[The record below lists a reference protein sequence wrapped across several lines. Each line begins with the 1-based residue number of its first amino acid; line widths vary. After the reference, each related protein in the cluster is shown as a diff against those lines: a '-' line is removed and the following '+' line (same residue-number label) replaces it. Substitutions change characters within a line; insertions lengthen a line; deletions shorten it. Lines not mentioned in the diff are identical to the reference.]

1 MKIFRAFSLIVAVV
15 WIMSLLFLYGSH
27 ADTIIMKDREYQL
40 LDAISKDSYVTQAN
54 LATSLKMA
62 VGSVN
67 WYIKK
72 LISRGY
78 LKASRM
84 DRTRLRYNLTP
95 DGMSALTQRATQY
108 AIDSLQV
115 YRELRESAKVFI
127 ADLQQRGINSI
138 YLNGNNE
145 FMDIF
150 RLSCLEAGIS
160 LEDEATGWV
169 AENYGSSYSLRHID
183 ES

>member
-1 MKIFRAFSLIVAVV
+1 MNSDPNSSEK
-15 WIMSLLFLYGSH
+15 
-27 ADTIIMKDREYQL
+27 DTMKDREYQL
-40 LDAISKDSYVTQAN
+40 LDAISKDSLVTQAN

-72 LISRGY
+72 LINRGY

-84 DRTRLRYNLTP
+84 DRTRLRYNLTAE
-95 DGMSALTQRATQY
+95 GMSALTQRATQY

-115 YRELRESAKVFI
+115 YRDLRESAKSVI
-127 ADLQQRGINSI
+127 DDMNRRGISQVF
-138 YLNGNNE
+138 LEGNNE

-150 RLSCLEAGIS
+150 RLSCIEAGIS
-160 LEDEATGWV
+160 
-169 AENYGSSYSLRHID
+169 ID
-183 ES
+183 ESANEWVIKNYGANYTLEKIEPQ

>member
-1 MKIFRAFSLIVAVV
+1 
-15 WIMSLLFLYGSH
+15 
-27 ADTIIMKDREYQL
+27 MKDREYQL
-40 LDAISKDSYVTQAN
+40 LDAIAKDETVTQAN

-78 LKASRM
+78 LKATRM

-95 DGMSALTQRATQY
+95 EGMAALTQRATQY
-108 AIDSLQV
+108 AISSLQV
-115 YRELRESAKVFI
+115 YRELRDSAKAVI
-127 ADLQQRGINSI
+127 ADMRRQGIHQVF
-138 YLNGNNE
+138 LNGNNE

-150 RLSCLEAGIS
+150 RLSCIEAGIKLDQS
-160 LEDEATGWV
+160 PTEWV
-169 AENYGSSYSLRHID
+169 VSYSKANYNLERVAREQD
-183 ES
+183 

>member
-1 MKIFRAFSLIVAVV
+1 MNSDPNLAEKES
-15 WIMSLLFLYGSH
+15 
-27 ADTIIMKDREYQL
+27 MKDREYQL
-40 LDAISKDSYVTQAN
+40 LDAISKDSLVTQAN

-84 DRTRLRYNLTP
+84 DRTRLRYNLTSE
-95 DGMSALTQRATQY
+95 GMSALTQRATQY

-115 YRELRESAKVFI
+115 YRDLRESAKSVIGDMHRRGVNRVFL
-127 ADLQQRGINSI
+127 D
-138 YLNGNNE
+138 GNNE

-150 RLSCLEAGIS
+150 RLSCIEAGIS
-160 LEDEATGWV
+160 IDESAHEWV
-169 AENYGSSYSLRHID
+169 VKNYGSDYILEKIEHQ
-183 ES
+183 

>member
-1 MKIFRAFSLIVAVV
+1 MNSDPNLAEKES
-15 WIMSLLFLYGSH
+15 
-27 ADTIIMKDREYQL
+27 MKDREYKL
-40 LDAISKDSYVTQAN
+40 LDAISKDSLVTQAN

-84 DRTRLRYNLTP
+84 DRTRLRYNLTAE
-95 DGMSALTQRATQY
+95 GMSALTQRATQY

-115 YRELRESAKVFI
+115 YRNLRESAKSVIEDMHRREISRVFL
-127 ADLQQRGINSI
+127 D
-138 YLNGNNE
+138 GNNE

-150 RLSCLEAGIS
+150 RLSCIEASI
-160 LEDEATGWV
+160 A
-169 AENYGSSYSLRHID
+169 ID
-183 ES
+183 ESAHEWIVKNYGANYVLEEVDPQ

>member
-1 MKIFRAFSLIVAVV
+1 
-15 WIMSLLFLYGSH
+15 
-27 ADTIIMKDREYQL
+27 MKDREYQL
-40 LDAISKDSYVTQAN
+40 LDAISKDETVTQAN

-95 DGMSALTQRATQY
+95 EGMSALTQRATQY
-108 AIDSLQV
+108 AILSLQV
-115 YRELRESAKVFI
+115 YRDLRESAKTVIVDMHHQGIKRVFL
-127 ADLQQRGINSI
+127 D
-138 YLNGNNE
+138 GNNE

-150 RLSCLEAGIS
+150 RLSCIEAGIK
-160 LEDEATGWV
+160 
-169 AENYGSSYSLRHID
+169 ID
-183 ES
+183 EVDVEWVVKYSGTGYVLENLSNG